1 MALGYA
7 VLLGKLASV
16 PLGDLNLKS
25 AWIILGALVA
35 GMLLGIAVEGVSLA
49 AATASL
55 PFIEPI
61 GLLWLNALK
70 MTIVPLV
77 VALLITGITAT
88 ADAARAGRL
97 AARSVMIFLA
107 AIFLSG
113 TMSLLMTPLLLRLFP
128 LSAGAAEALRHG
140 LGGTA
145 TAGPSPTFGDF
156 LLSLIPTNPIAAAAE
171 TAILPLIVFTT
182 IFAFAITKL
191 EPVQRATL
199 SGLFKALGDAMLIV
213 IGWVLAL
220 APIGVFALGYALAV
234 KAGVAAFGGL
244 IHYVLILMGIGV
256 CCLILGLLLAW
267 LVVGISLPR
276 FVRAMV
282 PTLAVAISTQS
293 SLASLPAMLKS
304 SEELGVDPKKADV
317 VLPLAVA
324 LFRFTSPAMNL
335 AVVVYVAWLFG
346 IELTP
351 WEMAVG
357 LGVAMAAALS
367 SVSLPGSISFVT
379 SIAPIAVSMGVPVA
393 PLGLLV
399 AVETFPDIFR
409 TLGNVI
415 GDVAATKYAADGID
429 DDTDLSG
436 DTP

>member
-1 MALGYA
+1 M
-7 VLLGKLASV
+7 
-16 PLGDLNLKS
+16 KS
-25 AWIILGALVA
+25 AWFILSSLVA
-35 GMLLGIAVEGVSLA
+35 GMLLGIGVEMISVPWG
-49 AATASL
+49 TASL
-55 PFIEPI
+55 PYIEWI

-70 MTIVPLV
+70 MTIIPLI

-88 ADAARAGRL
+88 ADAARAGKL
-97 AARSVMIFLA
+97 AGRAVVIFVGANLVA
-107 AIFLSG
+107 G
-113 TMSLLMTPLLLRLFP
+113 LMTLLVLPLLLQTFP
-128 LSAGAAEALRHG
+128 MSAAAAAGLRHG
-140 LGGTA
+140 LGGSTEA
-145 TAGPSPTFGDF
+145 IPSPTFTDF
-156 LLSLIPTNPIAAAAE
+156 VLGLIPTNPIAAAAE
-171 TAILPLIVFTT
+171 TKILPLIVFTT
-182 IFAFAITKL
+182 IFAFAISRIGSA
-191 EPVQRATL
+191 ERATL
-199 SGLFKALGDAMLIV
+199 SGFFKALGDAMLVV

-220 APIGVFALGYALAV
+220 APIGVFALGYALAI

-244 IHYVLILMGIGV
+244 VHYVLMLSAIGV
-256 CCLILGLLLAW
+256 CTIILGLALAVF
-267 LVVGISLPR
+267 VVGVPLPR

-282 PTLAVAISTQS
+282 PTFAVAISTQS

-346 IELTP
+346 VELTP

-357 LGVAMAAALS
+357 LLVALAAALS

-379 SIAPIAVSMGVPVA
+379 SIAPIAIAMGVPVA

-409 TLGNVI
+409 TLGNVV
-415 GDVAATKYAADGID
+415 GDVAATKYAADGIED
-429 DDTDLSG
+429 DVPPTGVAS
-436 DTP
+436 

>member
-1 MALGYA
+1 
-7 VLLGKLASV
+7 
-16 PLGDLNLKS
+16 LKS
-25 AWIILGALVA
+25 AWIILSALIA
-35 GMLLGIAVEGVSLA
+35 GMLLGIGVELA
-49 AATASL
+49 APDAGTASL
-55 PFIEPI
+55 PYIEPI

-88 ADAARAGRL
+88 ADAARAGKL
-97 AARSVMIFLA
+97 AARAVMTFLA
-107 AIFLSG
+107 AIFISG
-113 TMSLLMTPLLLRLFP
+113 SMSLLMTPLLLRLFP
-128 LSAGAAEALRHG
+128 LSTGAADALRNG
-140 LGGTA
+140 LGGTSEA
-145 TAGPSPTFGDF
+145 SPSPTFGDF
-156 LLSLIPTNPIAAAAE
+156 LLSLIPTNPIAAAAD

-191 EPVQRATL
+191 EPVHRATL

-234 KAGVAAFGGL
+234 KAGLAAFGGL
-244 IHYVLILMGIGV
+244 IHYVLILSGVGIS
-256 CCLILGLLLAW
+256 CLILGLLLAW
-267 LVVGISLPR
+267 LIVGVPLPR

-282 PTLAVAISTQS
+282 PTMAVAISTQS

-335 AVVVYVAWLFG
+335 AVVIYVAWLFG

-351 WEMAVG
+351 WEMGVG
-357 LGVAMAAALS
+357 LAVAMAAALS

-409 TLGNVI
+409 TLGNVV
-415 GDVAATKYAADGID
+415 GDVAATKYAADGVE
-429 DDTDLSG
+429 TAEPTG
-436 DTP
+436 ETP

>member
-1 MALGYA
+1 M
-7 VLLGKLASV
+7 
-16 PLGDLNLKS
+16 KS
-25 AWIILGALVA
+25 AWIILSALVA
-35 GMLLGIAVEGVSLA
+35 GMLLGIAIELVAPDAGS
-49 AATASL
+49 ASL
-55 PFIEPI
+55 PYIEPI

-88 ADAARAGRL
+88 ADAARAGKL
-97 AARSVMIFLA
+97 AARAVAIFLG
-107 AIFLSG
+107 AIALSG
-113 TMSLLMTPLLLRLFP
+113 TMSLLMTPLLLELFP
-128 LSAGAAEALRHG
+128 LSTGAADALRSG
-140 LGGTA
+140 LGGSTEA
-145 TAGPSPTFGDF
+145 APSPTFADF
-156 LLSLIPTNPIAAAAE
+156 LLSLIPTNPIAAAAD
-171 TAILPLIVFTT
+171 TAILPLIIFTT

-191 EPVQRATL
+191 EPPQRATL
-199 SGLFKALGDAMLIV
+199 SGFFKALGDAMLIV

-234 KAGVAAFGGL
+234 KAGFAAFGGL

-256 CCLILGLLLAW
+256 SCLILGLLLAW

-282 PTLAVAISTQS
+282 PTMAVAISTQS

-335 AVVVYVAWLFG
+335 AVVIYVAWLFG

-357 LGVAMAAALS
+357 LAVAMAAALS

-409 TLGNVI
+409 TLGNVV
-415 GDVAATKYAADGID
+415 GDVAATKYAADGMEGD
-429 DDTDLSG
+429 DSPAG
-436 DTP
+436 ATP

>member
-1 MALGYA
+1 
-7 VLLGKLASV
+7 
-16 PLGDLNLKS
+16 LKS
-25 AWIILGALVA
+25 AWIVLGSLIA
-35 GMLLGIAVEGVSLA
+35 GMLLGIIVDNISLES
-49 AATASL
+49 ATLSL
-55 PFIEPI
+55 PYIEWI

-88 ADAARAGRL
+88 ADAARAGKL
-97 AARSVMIFLA
+97 AGRAVMIFIGANLLA
-107 AIFLSG
+107 G
-113 TMSLLMTPLLLRLFP
+113 LMTLIVLPLLLQAFP
-128 LSAGAAEALRHG
+128 MSAEAAQGLRHG
-140 LGGTA
+140 LGGSTE
-145 TAGPSPTFGDF
+145 TGPSPTFIDF
-156 LLSLIPTNPIAAAAE
+156 VLGLVPTNPIAAAAE
-171 TAILPLIVFTT
+171 TKILPLIVFTT
-182 IFAFAITKL
+182 IFAFAITRIGAA
-191 EPVQRATL
+191 ERATL
-199 SGLFKALGDAMLIV
+199 SGFFKALGDAMLVV

-234 KAGVAAFGGL
+234 KAGVSAFGGL
-244 IHYVLILMGIGV
+244 LHYVLMLSAIGA
-256 CCLILGLLLAW
+256 CTIILGLLLAW
-267 LVVGISLPR
+267 LVVGVPVPR

-304 SEELGVDPKKADV
+304 SADLGVDPKKADI

-346 IELTP
+346 IELSP
-351 WEMAVG
+351 LEMAIG
-357 LGVAMAAALS
+357 LAVALAAALS

-379 SIAPIAVSMGVPVA
+379 SIAPIAIAMGVPVA

-415 GDVAATKYAADGID
+415 GDVAATKYAADGI
-429 DDTDLSG
+429 G
-436 DTP
+436 DEKTAGETP

>member
-1 MALGYA
+1 M
-7 VLLGKLASV
+7 
-16 PLGDLNLKS
+16 KS
-25 AWIILGALVA
+25 AWIVLSALVA
-35 GMLLGIAVEGVSLA
+35 GMLLGIGVELAVPDAG
-49 AATASL
+49 TASL
-55 PFIEPI
+55 PYIEPI

-88 ADAARAGRL
+88 ADAARAGKL
-97 AARSVMIFLA
+97 AARAVMTFLA
-107 AIFLSG
+107 AIFISG
-113 TMSLLMTPLLLRLFP
+113 SMSLLMTPLLLRLFP
-128 LSAGAAEALRHG
+128 LSTGAADALRSG
-140 LGGTA
+140 LGGSTE
-145 TAGPSPTFGDF
+145 AGPSPTFGDF
-156 LLSLIPTNPIAAAAE
+156 LLSLIPTNPIAAAAD
-171 TAILPLIVFTT
+171 TAILPLIIFTT

-199 SGLFKALGDAMLIV
+199 SGFFKALGDAMLIV
-213 IGWVLAL
+213 ISWVLAL

-234 KAGVAAFGGL
+234 KAGFAAFGGL
-244 IHYVLILMGIGV
+244 IHYVLILIGIGV
-256 CCLILGLLLAW
+256 SCLILGLLLAW

-282 PTLAVAISTQS
+282 PTMAVAISTQS

-335 AVVVYVAWLFG
+335 AVVIYVAWLFG

-351 WEMAVG
+351 WEMGVG
-357 LGVAMAAALS
+357 LAVAMAAALS

-409 TLGNVI
+409 TLGNVV
-415 GDVAATKYAADGID
+415 GDVAATKFAADGVE
-429 DDTDLSG
+429 TAEPTG
-436 DTP
+436 ETP

>member
-1 MALGYA
+1 M
-7 VLLGKLASV
+7 
-16 PLGDLNLKS
+16 KS
-25 AWIILGALVA
+25 AWIILSALVA
-35 GMLLGIAVEGVSLA
+35 GMLLGIAIELVAPDAG
-49 AATASL
+49 TASL
-55 PFIEPI
+55 PYIEPI
-61 GLLWLNALK
+61 GILWLNALK

-88 ADAARAGRL
+88 ADAARAGKL
-97 AARSVMIFLA
+97 AARAVATFLG

-113 TMSLLMTPLLLRLFP
+113 TMSLLMTPFLLRLFP
-128 LSAGAAEALRHG
+128 LSPGAADALRSG
-140 LGGTA
+140 LGGSTEA
-145 TAGPSPTFGDF
+145 APSPTFGDF

-199 SGLFKALGDAMLIV
+199 SGLFKAFGDAMLIV

-234 KAGVAAFGGL
+234 KAGLAAFGGL
-244 IHYVLILMGIGV
+244 VHYVLILMGIGV
-256 CCLILGLLLAW
+256 SCLILGLLLAW
-267 LVVGISLPR
+267 LVVGIPLPR

-282 PTLAVAISTQS
+282 PTMAVAISTQS

-357 LGVAMAAALS
+357 LAVAMAAALS

-409 TLGNVI
+409 TLGNVV
-415 GDVAATKYAADGID
+415 GDVAATKFAADGVED
-429 DDTDLSG
+429 DNPPAG
-436 DTP
+436 AQP

>member
-1 MALGYA
+1 M
-7 VLLGKLASV
+7 
-16 PLGDLNLKS
+16 KS
-25 AWIILGALVA
+25 AWIILSALVA
-35 GMLLGIAVEGVSLA
+35 GMLLGIAVEVIEPA
-49 AATASL
+49 AGTASL
-55 PFIEPI
+55 PYIEPI

-88 ADAARAGRL
+88 ADAARAGKL
-97 AARSVMIFLA
+97 AARAVMIFLG
-107 AIFLSG
+107 AIALSG
-113 TMSLLMTPLLLRLFP
+113 TMSLLMTPLLLGLFP
-128 LSAGAAEALRHG
+128 LSASAAEALRSG
-140 LGGTA
+140 LGGT
-145 TAGPSPTFGDF
+145 TETGPSPTFGDF
-156 LLSLIPTNPIAAAAE
+156 LLSLVPTNPIAAAAD
-171 TAILPLIVFTT
+171 TAILPLIIFTT

-191 EPVQRATL
+191 EPAQRAAL
-199 SGLFKALGDAMLIV
+199 SGFFKALGDAMLIV

-234 KAGVAAFGGL
+234 KAGLAAFGGL

-256 CCLILGLLLAW
+256 SCLILGLLLAW

-276 FVRAMV
+276 FIRAMV

-304 SEELGVDPKKADV
+304 SEALGVDPKKADV

-346 IELTP
+346 VELTP

-357 LGVAMAAALS
+357 LAVAMAAALS

-409 TLGNVI
+409 TLGNVV
-415 GDVAATKYAADGID
+415 GDVAATKFAADGVEEPEP
-429 DDTDLSG
+429 TG
-436 DTP
+436 ETP

>member
-1 MALGYA
+1 M
-7 VLLGKLASV
+7 
-16 PLGDLNLKS
+16 KS
-25 AWIILGALVA
+25 AWFILSALVA
-35 GMLLGIAVEGVSLA
+35 GMVLGIAIDLVAPDAG
-49 AATASL
+49 TASL
-55 PFIEPI
+55 AFVEPV

-97 AARSVMIFLA
+97 AFRAVMIFLG
-107 AIFLSG
+107 AITLSG
-113 TMSLLMTPLLLRLFP
+113 LMSLVMTPLLLRLFP
-128 LSAGAAEALRHG
+128 LSAGAAAALREG

-145 TAGPSPTFGDF
+145 EAGSSPTFGDF

-182 IFAFAITKL
+182 IFAFAITRL

-234 KAGVAAFGGL
+234 KAGLAAFGGL
-244 IHYVLILMGIGV
+244 VHYVLILAGIGV
-256 CCLILGLLLAW
+256 CCIILGLLLTW
-267 LVVGISLPR
+267 FVVGIPLPR

-282 PTLAVAISTQS
+282 PTLAVALSTQS
-293 SLASLPAMLKS
+293 SLASLPAMLS
-304 SEELGVDPKKADV
+304 ASEDLGVDPKKADV

-335 AVVVYVAWLFG
+335 AVVIYVAWLFG
-346 IELTP
+346 IELTA

-357 LGVAMAAALS
+357 LAVAIAAALS

-415 GDVAATKYAADGID
+415 GDVAATKYAADGVAD
-429 DDTDLSG
+429 EPAGES
-436 DTP
+436 P

>member
-1 MALGYA
+1 M
-7 VLLGKLASV
+7 
-16 PLGDLNLKS
+16 KS
-25 AWIILGALVA
+25 AWIILSALIA
-35 GMLLGIAVEGVSLA
+35 GMLLGIGIELA
-49 AATASL
+49 APDAGTASL
-55 PFIEPI
+55 PYIEPI

-88 ADAARAGRL
+88 ADAARAGKL
-97 AARSVMIFLA
+97 AARAVTTFLA
-107 AIFLSG
+107 AIFISG
-113 TMSLLMTPLLLRLFP
+113 SMSLLMTPLLLRLFP
-128 LSAGAAEALRHG
+128 LSTGAADALRSG
-140 LGGTA
+140 LGGSTE
-145 TAGPSPTFGDF
+145 AGPAPTFGDF
-156 LLSLIPTNPIAAAAE
+156 LLSLIPTNPIAAAAD
-171 TAILPLIVFTT
+171 TAILPLIIFTT

-199 SGLFKALGDAMLIV
+199 SGFFKALGDAMLIV
-213 IGWVLAL
+213 ISWVLAL

-234 KAGVAAFGGL
+234 KAGFAAFGGL
-244 IHYVLILMGIGV
+244 IHYVLILSGIGIS
-256 CCLILGLLLAW
+256 CLILGLLLAW
-267 LVVGISLPR
+267 LVVGISVPR

-282 PTLAVAISTQS
+282 PTMAVAISTQS

-335 AVVVYVAWLFG
+335 AVVIYVAWLFG

-351 WEMAVG
+351 WEMGVG
-357 LGVAMAAALS
+357 LAVAMAAALS

-409 TLGNVI
+409 TLGNVV
-415 GDVAATKYAADGID
+415 GDVAATKFAADGVEAAQP
-429 DDTDLSG
+429 TG
-436 DTP
+436 ETP

>member
-1 MALGYA
+1 M
-7 VLLGKLASV
+7 
-16 PLGDLNLKS
+16 KS
-25 AWIILGALVA
+25 AWIILSALIA
-35 GMLLGIAVEGVSLA
+35 GMLLGIAIELVAPDAG
-49 AATASL
+49 TASL
-55 PFIEPI
+55 PFVEPI

-88 ADAARAGRL
+88 ADAARAGKL
-97 AARSVMIFLA
+97 AARAVMTFLA
-107 AIFLSG
+107 AIFISG
-113 TMSLLMTPLLLRLFP
+113 SMSLLMTPLLLRLFP
-128 LSAGAAEALRHG
+128 LSTGAADALRNG
-140 LGGTA
+140 LGGT
-145 TAGPSPTFGDF
+145 TEAGPSPTFGDF
-156 LLSLIPTNPIAAAAE
+156 LLSLIPTNPIAAAAD

-234 KAGVAAFGGL
+234 KAGLAAFGGL
-244 IHYVLILMGIGV
+244 IHYVLILSGVGIS
-256 CCLILGLLLAW
+256 CLILGLLLAW
-267 LVVGISLPR
+267 LVVGIPLPR
-276 FVRAMV
+276 FIRAMV

-335 AVVVYVAWLFG
+335 AVVVYVAWLSG
-346 IELTP
+346 VELTP

-357 LGVAMAAALS
+357 LAVAMAAALS

-409 TLGNVI
+409 TLGNVV
-415 GDVAATKYAADGID
+415 GDVAATKFAADGVE
-429 DDTDLSG
+429 TVEPTG

>member
-1 MALGYA
+1 
-7 VLLGKLASV
+7 
-16 PLGDLNLKS
+16 LKS
-25 AWIILGALVA
+25 AWIVLSALVA
-35 GMLLGIAVEGVSLA
+35 GMLLGISVELVATGA
-49 AATASL
+49 GTASL
-55 PFIEPI
+55 PYIEPI

-88 ADAARAGRL
+88 ADAARAGKL
-97 AARSVMIFLA
+97 AARAVAIFLG

-113 TMSLLMTPLLLRLFP
+113 TMSLLMTPLLLRIFP
-128 LSAGAAEALRHG
+128 LSTGAADALRNG
-140 LGGTA
+140 LGGSTEA
-145 TAGPSPTFGDF
+145 APSPTFGDF
-156 LLSLIPTNPIAAAAE
+156 LLSLVPTNPIAAAAD
-171 TAILPLIVFTT
+171 TAILPLIIFTT

-191 EPVQRATL
+191 DPPQRATL
-199 SGLFKALGDAMLIV
+199 SGFFKALGDAMLIV

-234 KAGVAAFGGL
+234 KAGFAAFGGL

-256 CCLILGLLLAW
+256 SCLILGLLLAW

-282 PTLAVAISTQS
+282 PTMAVAISTQS

-346 IELTP
+346 VELTP
-351 WEMAVG
+351 WEMGVG
-357 LGVAMAAALS
+357 LLVAMAAALS

-409 TLGNVI
+409 TLGNVV
-415 GDVAATKYAADGID
+415 GDVAATKFAADGVEED
-429 DDTDLSG
+429 DSPAG
-436 DTP
+436 ANP

>member
-1 MALGYA
+1 M
-7 VLLGKLASV
+7 
-16 PLGDLNLKS
+16 KS
-25 AWIILGALVA
+25 AWIILSALVA
-35 GMLLGIAVEGVSLA
+35 GMLLGIAIEVIAPA
-49 AATASL
+49 AGTASL
-55 PFIEPI
+55 PYVEPI

-88 ADAARAGRL
+88 ADAARAGKL
-97 AARSVMIFLA
+97 AARAVMIFLG
-107 AIFLSG
+107 AIALSG
-113 TMSLLMTPLLLRLFP
+113 TMSLLMTPLLLRIFP
-128 LSAGAAEALRHG
+128 LSASAAEALRSG
-140 LGGTA
+140 LGGT
-145 TAGPSPTFGDF
+145 TETGPSPTFGDF
-156 LLSLIPTNPIAAAAE
+156 LLSLVPTNPIAAAAD
-171 TAILPLIVFTT
+171 TAILPLIIFTT

-191 EPVQRATL
+191 EPAQRATL
-199 SGLFKALGDAMLIV
+199 SGFFKALGDAMLVV

-234 KAGVAAFGGL
+234 KAGLAAFGGL
-244 IHYVLILMGIGV
+244 IHYVLMLMGIGV
-256 CCLILGLLLAW
+256 SCLILGLLLAW

-276 FVRAMV
+276 FIRAMV

-304 SEELGVDPKKADV
+304 SEALGVDPKKADV

-346 IELTP
+346 VELTP

-357 LGVAMAAALS
+357 LAVAMAAALS

-409 TLGNVI
+409 TLGNVV
-415 GDVAATKYAADGID
+415 GDVAATKFAADGVEEPEL
-429 DDTDLSG
+429 TG
-436 DTP
+436 ETP

>member
-1 MALGYA
+1 
-7 VLLGKLASV
+7 
-16 PLGDLNLKS
+16 LKS
-25 AWIILGALVA
+25 AWIILSALIA
-35 GMLLGIAVEGVSLA
+35 GMLLGIGVELVTPDAG
-49 AATASL
+49 TASL

-88 ADAARAGRL
+88 ADAARAGKL
-97 AARSVMIFLA
+97 AARAVAIFLG

-128 LSAGAAEALRHG
+128 LSAGAADALRNG
-140 LGGTA
+140 LGGT
-145 TAGPSPTFGDF
+145 TEAGPSPTFGDF
-156 LLSLIPTNPIAAAAE
+156 LLSLVPTNPIAAAAD
-171 TAILPLIVFTT
+171 TAILPLIIFTT

-191 EPVQRATL
+191 EPAQRSTL
-199 SGLFKALGDAMLIV
+199 SGFFKALGDAMLIV

-234 KAGVAAFGGL
+234 KAGFAAFGGL

-256 CCLILGLLLAW
+256 SCLILGLALAW
-267 LVVGISLPR
+267 LVVGIPLPR
-276 FVRAMV
+276 FIRAMV

-346 IELTP
+346 VELTP

-357 LGVAMAAALS
+357 LAVAMAAALS

-409 TLGNVI
+409 TLGNVV
-415 GDVAATKYAADGID
+415 GDVAATKFAADGVEED
-429 DDTDLSG
+429 DPPAG
-436 DTP
+436 VQP

>member
-1 MALGYA
+1 M
-7 VLLGKLASV
+7 
-16 PLGDLNLKS
+16 KS
-25 AWIILGALVA
+25 AWIILSALIA
-35 GMLLGIAVEGVSLA
+35 GMLLGIGVELA
-49 AATASL
+49 APDAGTASL
-55 PFIEPI
+55 PYIEPI

-88 ADAARAGRL
+88 ADAARAGKL
-97 AARSVMIFLA
+97 AARAVMTFLA
-107 AIFLSG
+107 AIFISG
-113 TMSLLMTPLLLRLFP
+113 SMSLLMTPLLLRLFP
-128 LSAGAAEALRHG
+128 LSTGAADALRNG
-140 LGGTA
+140 LGGTSE
-145 TAGPSPTFGDF
+145 AGPSPTFGDF
-156 LLSLIPTNPIAAAAE
+156 LLSLIPTNPIAAAAD

-191 EPVQRATL
+191 EPVHRATL

-234 KAGVAAFGGL
+234 KAGLAAFGGL
-244 IHYVLILMGIGV
+244 IHYVLILSGVGIS
-256 CCLILGLLLAW
+256 CLILGLLLAW
-267 LVVGISLPR
+267 LIVGVPLPR

-282 PTLAVAISTQS
+282 PTMAVAISTQS

-335 AVVVYVAWLFG
+335 AVVIYVAWLFG

-351 WEMAVG
+351 WEMGVG
-357 LGVAMAAALS
+357 LAVAMAAALS

-409 TLGNVI
+409 TLGNVV
-415 GDVAATKYAADGID
+415 GDVAATKYAADGVE
-429 DDTDLSG
+429 TAEPTG
-436 DTP
+436 ETP

>member
-1 MALGYA
+1 M
-7 VLLGKLASV
+7 
-16 PLGDLNLKS
+16 KS
-25 AWIILGALVA
+25 AWIVLSALVA
-35 GMLLGIAVEGVSLA
+35 GMLLGIGVELA
-49 AATASL
+49 APNAGTASL
-55 PFIEPI
+55 PYIEPI

-88 ADAARAGRL
+88 ADAARAGKL
-97 AARSVMIFLA
+97 AARAVMTFLA
-107 AIFLSG
+107 AIFISG
-113 TMSLLMTPLLLRLFP
+113 SMSLLMTPLLLRLFP
-128 LSAGAAEALRHG
+128 LSTGAADALRSG
-140 LGGTA
+140 LGGSTE
-145 TAGPSPTFGDF
+145 AGPSPTFGDF
-156 LLSLIPTNPIAAAAE
+156 LLSLIPTNPIAAAAD
-171 TAILPLIVFTT
+171 TAILPLIIFTT

-199 SGLFKALGDAMLIV
+199 SGFFKALGDAMLIV
-213 IGWVLAL
+213 ISWVLAL

-234 KAGVAAFGGL
+234 KAGFAAFGGL
-244 IHYVLILMGIGV
+244 IHYVLILMGIGIS
-256 CCLILGLLLAW
+256 CLILGLLLAW

-276 FVRAMV
+276 FIRAMV

-335 AVVVYVAWLFG
+335 AVVIYVAWLFG
-346 IELTP
+346 VELTP

-357 LGVAMAAALS
+357 LAVAMAAALS

-409 TLGNVI
+409 TLGNVV
-415 GDVAATKYAADGID
+415 GDVAATKFAADGVE
-429 DDTDLSG
+429 TAEPTG
-436 DTP
+436 ETP